1 VTYREDEKLIDWQ
14 NHSTTANSEWHSAV
28 AHASVVLALNK
39 LTEDHQNC
47 LAGLVPTI
55 APLKSRCVRASR
67 DFPIGGVVLV
77 PLTHSIML
85 KGVGQA
91 TLHGAVVIPNAYKHV
106 QTQQFMNAVLLQSGG
121 LKLPT
126 KFECDKSTRIG
137 ALKDKAQP
145 LIVLYWLVGHA
156 ESNKHGNM
164 VQMMMVV
171 NDLSIPCL
179 TSDRV
184 IKSGDELRVH
194 KEPLPTTEK
203 HNVSENDARKVPT
216 KQESAAKKKAKTK

>member
-1 VTYREDEKLIDWQ
+1 M
-14 NHSTTANSEWHSAV
+14 
-28 AHASVVLALNK
+28 
-39 LTEDHQNC
+39 
-47 LAGLVPTI
+47 
-55 APLKSRCVRASR
+55 
-67 DFPIGGVVLV
+67 F
-77 PLTHSIML
+77 

-91 TLHGAVVIPNAYKHV
+91 TPHGAVVIPNAYTHV

-126 KFECDKSTRIG
+126 KLECDKNTGIG

-156 ESNKHGNM
+156 ENNKHGNM
-164 VQMMMVV
+164 VQKMMVV
-171 NDLSIPCL
+171 NDLSIHCL
-179 TSDRV
+179 TNDRV

-194 KEPLPTTEK
+194 KKPLPTTEK
-203 HNVSENDARKVPT
+203 HNVSENDARNVPT